1 MVSTGDERQLK
12 PAPAAAGDRANVVR
26 LKPGF
31 ICDREHPPMRQLA
44 WRASLARKVNPVMH
58 NQAILSS
65 NGAQPLH
72 ASSDQP
78 TRPDRPRES
87 PARRFL
93 RHDAA
98 AFAIMVAAVSAVFV
112 IDMSLYGALERAV
125 WLCLPR

>member
-31 ICDREHPPMRQLA
+31 ICDREHPPMRQ
-44 WRASLARKVNPVMH
+44 KVNPVMH